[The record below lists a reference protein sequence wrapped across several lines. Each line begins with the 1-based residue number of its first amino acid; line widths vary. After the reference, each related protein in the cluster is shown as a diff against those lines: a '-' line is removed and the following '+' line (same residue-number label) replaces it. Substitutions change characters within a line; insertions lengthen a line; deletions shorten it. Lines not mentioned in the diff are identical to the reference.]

1 MDVRISPCV
10 GPTLRARL
18 ADFVELLR
26 DGVDGGASM
35 SFIAPLD
42 AELARRFW
50 GKVAGEVEAGKRLV
64 LGAFEG
70 QRLVGSVQ
78 LSLDTPPNQPHRV
91 DLQKMLVHSAMR
103 RRGLGRQ
110 LLAAADD
117 AVRAAGRS
125 LIVLDTVRGSDA
137 ESVYARCGYTRV
149 GVILGFAMNHDGSA
163 LADTVI
169 FYRQL

>member
-1 MDVRISPCV
+1 MDVRISPCDA
-10 GPTLRARL
+10 PTLKARL

-42 AELARRFW
+42 PEQARRFW
-50 GKVAGEVEAGKRLV
+50 AKVAGEVETGKRLV

-78 LSLDTPPNQPHRV
+78 LSLDMPPNQPHRV

-110 LLAAADD
+110 LLAAADE

-149 GVILGFAMNHDGSA
+149 GVIPGFALNHDGSA

>member
-149 GVILGFAMNHDGSA
+149 GVIPGFAMNHDGSA

>member
-1 MDVRISPCV
+1 MRIERCDAT
-10 GPTLRARL
+10 TLRARQTDL
-18 ADFVELLR
+18 VELLR

-42 AELARRFW
+42 AGLAQRFW
-50 GKVAGEVEAGKRLV
+50 AKVAGEVEAGRRVV

-70 QRLVGSVQ
+70 DRLVGSVQ
-78 LSLDTPPNQPHRV
+78 LSLDMPPNQPHRV
-91 DLQKMLVHSAMR
+91 DLQKMLVHSGLR
-103 RRGLGRQ
+103 RRGLGRR

-149 GVILGFAMNHDGSA
+149 GVIPGFALNHDGSA
-163 LADTVI
+163 LADTVL

>member
-18 ADFVELLR
+18 ADFVDLLR

-42 AELARRFW
+42 AEQARRFW
-50 GKVAGEVEAGKRLV
+50 GKVAGEVETGRRLV

-78 LSLDTPPNQPHRV
+78 LSLDMPPNQPHRV

-149 GVILGFAMNHDGSA
+149 GVIPGFALNHDGSA